1 MFRLSMNEITTFS
14 WTFDED
20 VHRFQEAGYDG
31 IGVWRPKLT
40 DFGEERG
47 IELLAESGLH
57 VSNLL
62 WAGGFTGSEGRSF
75 RDSVEDAVEAV
86 HLAAAM
92 KADCL
97 VVYSG
102 PRAGHTLNHARRL
115 TRRALKELTQV
126 ASNCGVTLAVEPVHE
141 ACDSEWSFLHS
152 ISETVEFLDSLNAP
166 TVKFVFDTYHLGQG
180 PLCWEQIQ
188 QVAPRI
194 GVVHLADARHLPQGE
209 QNRCLIG
216 SGVIPIRDLVST
228 LNAGGFRG
236 FFDIELTGEDVEDL
250 DYRDILHQSRTALTE
265 LIGT

>member
-20 VHRFQEAGYDG
+20 VHEYQEAGYEG

-75 RDSVEDAVEAV
+75 RDSVEDAIEAI

-92 KADCL
+92 NADCL

-102 PRAGHTLNHARRL
+102 PRAGHTCNHARRL
-115 TRRALKELTQV
+115 TRRALKELV
-126 ASNCGVTLAVEPVHE
+126 A
-141 ACDSEWSFLHS
+141 
-152 ISETVEFLDSLNAP
+152 
-166 TVKFVFDTYHLGQG
+166 
-180 PLCWEQIQ
+180 
-188 QVAPRI
+188 VA
-194 GVVHLADARHLPQGE
+194 AAARSRWPW
-209 QNRCLIG
+209 NRCTKPATV
-216 SGVIPIRDLVST
+216 SGPSCTIRRHARIPRVARFHQGQIRL
-228 LNAGGFRG
+228 
-236 FFDIELTGEDVEDL
+236 
-250 DYRDILHQSRTALTE
+250 
-265 LIGT
+265 